1 MKKLKGKK
9 RDALIIKILFVLG
22 EEDFKIADEMFG
34 VTKNEV
40 LGFKELLVEFKMT
53 HKEML
58 KKSDDILKKLK
69 FCGITFN
76 MLKSL

>member
-1 MKKLKGKK
+1 MKKLKGEK
-9 RDALIIKILFVLG
+9 RDALIKKILFVLG
-22 EEDFKIADEMFG
+22 EEDFKIADELFG

-40 LGFKELLVEFKMT
+40 LGFKEFLVEFKMT